1 MKNCQ
6 NKKTSTFCFDID
18 NTICKTK
25 KGDYKNSKPI
35 KYVINFINR
44 LYDEGHYIF
53 FYTSRFNRIYKF
65 NKKKINSEGYKFTV
79 NQLKKW
85 RVKYHEL
92 IMCKP
97 DYDYIIDDKY
107 PEYNSKKWIKY
118 FNKNYLKN

>member
-1 MKNCQ
+1 MKIYQ
-6 NKKTSTFCFDID
+6 NKKTRTFCFDID

-25 KGDYKNSKPI
+25 NGDYKNSKPI
-35 KYVINFINR
+35 KYVISFINN
-44 LYDEGHYIF
+44 LYDKGHYIF

-65 NKKKINSEGYKFTV
+65 NKKKINSKGYKLTV

-85 RVKYHEL
+85 KVKYHEL

-107 PEYNSKKWIKY
+107 PEYNSKKWIEY
-118 FNKNYLKN
+118 FNKKYLKN